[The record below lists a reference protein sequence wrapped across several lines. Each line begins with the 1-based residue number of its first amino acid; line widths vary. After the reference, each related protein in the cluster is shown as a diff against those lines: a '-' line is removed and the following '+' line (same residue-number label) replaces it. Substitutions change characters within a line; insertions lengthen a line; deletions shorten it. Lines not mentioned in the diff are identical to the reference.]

1 MFRIAVAGAH
11 LSGFP
16 LNQQLTILGAQLV
29 GTVNTAGVYRM
40 YDLGGI
46 KPALI
51 RQPPG
56 VAGVDH
62 MLTVMTGQR
71 NVTQ

>member
-16 LNQQLTILGAQLV
+16 LNQQLTSLGAQLV
-29 GTVNTAGVYRM
+29 GTVSTADVYKM

-51 RQPPG
+51 RQPQG
-56 VAGVDH
+56 AAGCDNH
-62 MLTVMTGQR
+62 PWYLP
-71 NVTQ
+71 

>member
-1 MFRIAVAGAH
+1 MQMLRIAVAGAH

-16 LNQQLTILGAQLV
+16 LNHQLTSLGAQLV
-29 GTVNTAGVYRM
+29 DTVNTAAVYKM

-51 RQPPG
+51 RQPADEPG
-56 VAGVDH
+56 
-62 MLTVMTGQR
+62 
-71 NVTQ
+71 